1 MPPQSFTIDEVWQ
14 KLHVL
19 EGQII
24 PTLVHKRRNKII
36 RFLPEGMLRQ
46 TEEKGGGWRDAKLV
60 PKSVFRNM
68 WSRLS
73 SHGYS
78 SADQGEYAIAAACL
92 VRVAEL
98 GVDLVKNKSPRTIVL
113 RHREAA
119 AHNNSETIT
128 HDEDA
133 EEFGDLERIVMDSDI
148 CSGKP
153 TIKGTRIMVS
163 NILGM
168 FSGGYSIN
176 RILRAYPE
184 LSRLDVISAVEYA
197 SWVVDREKMVARS

>member
-1 MPPQSFTIDEVWQ
+1 MAQLEFEEVWQ
-14 KLHVL
+14 LLHQL
-19 EGQII
+19 EGQTI
-24 PTLVHKRRNKII
+24 PTLVRPRRNKII

-46 TEEKGGGWRDAKLV
+46 TEQNGGGWRDAKLV
-60 PKSVFRNM
+60 PKSVFRRM
-68 WSRLS
+68 WSRLT

-92 VRVAEL
+92 VHVSEL
-98 GVDLVKNKSPRTIVL
+98 GVDLVEDKSPRTIVL
-113 RHREAA
+113 RQKESASHI
-119 AHNNSETIT
+119 NTQMSTD
-128 HDEDA
+128 DEDA
-133 EEFGDLERIVMDSDI
+133 EEFGDRERIVLDPDI

-168 FSGGYSIN
+168 FAGEYSFN
-176 RILRAYPE
+176 RILKAYPE
-184 LSRLDVISAVEYA
+184 VSRLDVISAVEYA